1 MGIHLIVDLLGV
13 DPERISRVKP
23 VKGILERAVEESGL
37 KKITASFHQ
46 FEPHGVSAVYLL
58 RESHLS
64 VHTWPE
70 YGYVALDIFS
80 CGDDENAMK
89 AYGILLEEFKP
100 EIVEKKVL
108 KRDLYERVEAYPA
121 PRACRL

>member
-23 VKGILERAVEESGL
+23 VKEILERAVERSRL
-37 KKITASFHQ
+37 NKIASNFHQ

-70 YGYVALDIFS
+70 YGYVALDIFA
-80 CGDDENAMK
+80 CGDEESALR
-89 AYGILLEEFKP
+89 ACEILLEEFKP
-100 EIVEKKVL
+100 EIVEKKIL
-108 KRDLYERVEAYPA
+108 RRDLYERAKEPPA
-121 PRACRL
+121 P